1 MNTKLSFPARVFV
14 GGISSTTTESELH
27 QLFSAFGNVKQTK
40 IIQDRAGVSKGYG
53 FVTFETEEEARRLQ
67 VRIISEVSQPAT
79 SCLSGSGRQH
89 HAEREKTQHR
99 PSYKETGIVSGDWR
113 GDLSCSA
120 SHTNNTSMECS
131 RYKPSKVS
139 D

>member
-1 MNTKLSFPARVFV
+1 MNTKLSFLARVFV

-67 VRIISEVSQPAT
+67 VRHKSDVILSSQ
-79 SCLSGSGRQH
+79 
-89 HAEREKTQHR
+89 
-99 PSYKETGIVSGDWR
+99 
-113 GDLSCSA
+113 
-120 SHTNNTSMECS
+120 
-131 RYKPSKVS
+131 
-139 D
+139 

>member
-1 MNTKLSFPARVFV
+1 MFV

-67 VRIISEVSQPAT
+67 VRHLWSEIQGAESHLSVSGP
-79 SCLSGSGRQH
+79 GRQH
-89 HAEREKTQHR
+89 HAEREKTEHR
-99 PSYKETGIVSGDWR
+99 PGYKETGMDCSDVSGYA
-113 GDLSCSA
+113 L
-120 SHTNNTSMECS
+120 HTNITS
-131 RYKPSKVS
+131 
-139 D
+139 

>member
-67 VRIISEVSQPAT
+67 VQADNIMLKERKLNIAPAIKK
-79 SCLSGSGRQH
+79 Q
-89 HAEREKTQHR
+89 
-99 PSYKETGIVSGDWR
+99 V
-113 GDLSCSA
+113 
-120 SHTNNTSMECS
+120 
-131 RYKPSKVS
+131 
-139 D
+139 

>member
-1 MNTKLSFPARVFV
+1 MFV

-67 VRIISEVSQPAT
+67 VRNMRDVSSESSVVSCQVQADNIMLKERKLNIAPAIKKQV
-79 SCLSGSGRQH
+79 L
-89 HAEREKTQHR
+89 
-99 PSYKETGIVSGDWR
+99 
-113 GDLSCSA
+113 
-120 SHTNNTSMECS
+120 
-131 RYKPSKVS
+131 
-139 D
+139 

>member
-67 VRIISEVSQPAT
+67 VRDVMRSSQSASYPCSRSRQTT
-79 SCLSGSGRQH
+79 SC
-89 HAEREKTQHR
+89 
-99 PSYKETGIVSGDWR
+99 
-113 GDLSCSA
+113 
-120 SHTNNTSMECS
+120 
-131 RYKPSKVS
+131 
-139 D
+139 

>member
-1 MNTKLSFPARVFV
+1 MPARVFV

-67 VRIISEVSQPAT
+67 VRNIGDLMQPAKYP
-79 SCLSGSGRQH
+79 SQVQADNIMLK
-89 HAEREKTQHR
+89 ERKLNIAPAIKKQ
-99 PSYKETGIVSGDWR
+99 V
-113 GDLSCSA
+113 
-120 SHTNNTSMECS
+120 
-131 RYKPSKVS
+131 
-139 D
+139 

>member
-1 MNTKLSFPARVFV
+1 MFV

-67 VRIISEVSQPAT
+67 V
-79 SCLSGSGRQH
+79 
-89 HAEREKTQHR
+89 
-99 PSYKETGIVSGDWR
+99 
-113 GDLSCSA
+113 
-120 SHTNNTSMECS
+120 
-131 RYKPSKVS
+131 
-139 D
+139 

>member
-67 VRIISEVSQPAT
+67 VRNISVVTSEPA
-79 SCLSGSGRQH
+79 SNISLSGSGRQH

-99 PSYKETGIVSGDWR
+99 PSYKETGIYSGDW
-113 GDLSCSA
+113 
-120 SHTNNTSMECS
+120 
-131 RYKPSKVS
+131 
-139 D
+139 

>member
-1 MNTKLSFPARVFV
+1 MFV

-67 VRIISEVSQPAT
+67 VRTI
-79 SCLSGSGRQH
+79 
-89 HAEREKTQHR
+89 
-99 PSYKETGIVSGDWR
+99 W
-113 GDLSCSA
+113 SA
-120 SHTNNTSMECS
+120 SQLTLLSSPLQVQADNIMLKERKLNIAPAIKKQVWCGEW
-131 RYKPSKVS
+131 
-139 D
+139 